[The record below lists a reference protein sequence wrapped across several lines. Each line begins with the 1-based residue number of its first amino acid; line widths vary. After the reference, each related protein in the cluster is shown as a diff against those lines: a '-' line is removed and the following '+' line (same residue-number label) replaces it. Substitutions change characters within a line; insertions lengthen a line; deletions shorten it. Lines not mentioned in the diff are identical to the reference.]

1 MNLTDKEIVK
11 ALECCIIDH
20 LCNNC
25 PLNNR
30 RVDCLKID
38 QYAIDLI
45 NRLQA
50 ENERLKNAYK
60 QCAWERDIFQEGMKE
75 EIKKE
80 CSYLQ
85 LDINTI
91 KIEAYKE
98 CIEKVKEELS
108 LLRKECRKVLD
119 NDGVFAIDRARKKVD
134 NLLKEMV
141 GE

>member
-1 MNLTDKEIVK
+1 MVERQKKEIEARK
-11 ALECCIIDH
+11 YYYDE
-20 LCNNC
+20 
-25 PLNNR
+25 
-30 RVDCLKID
+30 CLK
-38 QYAIDLI
+38 DLKKA
-45 NRLQA
+45 NA

-98 CIEKVKEELS
+98 FANEL
-108 LLRKECRKVLD
+108 KCRTHEISCNTAQVVTRCD
-119 NDGVFAIDRARKKVD
+119 ID
-134 NLLKEMV
+134 NLLKDLV
-141 GE
+141 GEDNV